1 MSPGT
6 LRLEV
11 SLNKEVG
18 SCFTDFKLF
27 LFIWINQFVLNIF
40 IPDFKISKNLQKNNP
55 NKYYLKIRLIY
66 KMNREGNDNIKVY
79 ELTHNF
85 PTHNTFSSF

>member
-27 LFIWINQFVLNIF
+27 LFIWINQFGLNIF
-40 IPDFKISKNLQKNNP
+40 IPDFKISKNL
-55 NKYYLKIRLIY
+55 
-66 KMNREGNDNIKVY
+66 
-79 ELTHNF
+79 
-85 PTHNTFSSF
+85 